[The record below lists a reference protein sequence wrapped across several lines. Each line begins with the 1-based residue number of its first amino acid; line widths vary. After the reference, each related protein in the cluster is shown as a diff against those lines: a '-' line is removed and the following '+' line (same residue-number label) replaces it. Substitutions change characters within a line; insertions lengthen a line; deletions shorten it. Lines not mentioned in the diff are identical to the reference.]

1 MTLTLLALGFLVLIA
16 VGYRFYGRWVARQF
30 KLDDGRITPRA
41 ALTMASILFLPNLS
55 ISSANISQQ

>member
-30 KLDDGRITPRA
+30 KLTTGASPRA
-41 ALTMASILFLPNLS
+41 PR
-55 ISSANISQQ
+55 